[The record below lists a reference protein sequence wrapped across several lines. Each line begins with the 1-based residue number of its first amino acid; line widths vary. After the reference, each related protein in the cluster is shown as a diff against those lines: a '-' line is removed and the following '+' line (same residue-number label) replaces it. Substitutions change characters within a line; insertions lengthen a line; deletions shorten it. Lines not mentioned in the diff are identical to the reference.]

1 MVTPAARREAVSALR
16 GHGLSLRRS
25 CGLAIISRSSMYYV
39 SRRPDDTKLR
49 QRMRKLAAKHSRW
62 GYLFLHVK
70 LRKEGLVVNR
80 KRSYRIYREEG
91 LQVRKRKRKKDKQP
105 RQPLTLPTAPGQ
117 RWSMDFVSDQLE
129 SGRRFRVLNVI
140 DDFDRQCVGQ
150 YVDTSITGRKV
161 GAFLSALGSL
171 YGLPGQI
178 VCDNGSEFTCK
189 AMFRWQE
196 EMGVR
201 LHFIEPGKP
210 QQNGFVESFNG
221 KFRDECL
228 NELLFA
234 DLEEA
239 RVRIHRWRCHYNE
252 ERPHS
257 SLGYLSPVEFRR
269 KWEMENE
276 SEKEAE
282 QAA

>member
-1 MVTPAARREAVSALR
+1 
-16 GHGLSLRRS
+16 
-25 CGLAIISRSSMYYV
+25 
-39 SRRPDDTKLR
+39 
-49 QRMRKLAAKHSRW
+49 
-62 GYLFLHVK
+62 
-70 LRKEGLVVNR
+70 
-80 KRSYRIYREEG
+80 
-91 LQVRKRKRKKDKQP
+91 
-105 RQPLTLPTAPGQ
+105 
-117 RWSMDFVSDQLE
+117 
-129 SGRRFRVLNVI
+129 I

-161 GAFLSALGSL
+161 GAFLSALGDL
-171 YGLPGQI
+171 YGLPKQI

-189 AMFRWQE
+189 VMFKWQE
-196 EMGVR
+196 ETGVK

-239 RVRIHRWRCHYNE
+239 RVMIHRWRCHYNE

-257 SLGYLSPVEFRR
+257 SLGYLSPVEFRH
-269 KWEMENE
+269 KWEQENN
-276 SEKEAE
+276 
-282 QAA
+282 